1 MLFVFISI
9 FSMYYQ
15 HCMPIHNHVVDTDGA
30 ELSKLLEMKG
40 VKRSD
45 HNSYLELY
53 RETRTT
59 DSGDAAMS
67 SGQAFPSSIPSSP
80 LHGSKQEQSRIAKL
94 EKLIKN
100 RL

>member
-1 MLFVFISI
+1 MNNN
-9 FSMYYQ
+9 
-15 HCMPIHNHVVDTDGA
+15 PGADTDGA

-45 HNSYLELY
+45 QSTYLELY
-53 RETRTT
+53 RESQH
-59 DSGDAAMS
+59 DVGGGVGLAQGGGGSVQG
-67 SGQAFPSSIPSSP
+67 SP
-80 LHGSKQEQSRIAKL
+80 VHGTQQEQSRIAKL